1 MFGTYVDQP
10 AKGQDGIVFGV
21 EGFDGRKHHT
31 LPWLLAQPFLH
42 EQRQD
47 VAVGAIP
54 GTLSLANVQPHARRA
69 DRAN

>member
-31 LPWLLAQPFLH
+31 LPWMLAQPFLH
-42 EQRQD
+42 EPRQD
-47 VAVGAIP
+47 VAHGISEGIDRQVSQHGR
-54 GTLSLANVQPHARRA
+54 LAGP
-69 DRAN
+69 